1 MTAKPPSRRHLLC
14 AALATLAL
22 PALAQT
28 SKILKI
34 IVPFATG
41 GANDVFARQMA
52 KLLSDIRAQPVVV
65 ENKPGAGGNVG
76 TELVVRSVADGTTLL
91 LGHTGTVSINPALY
105 GNLKFDTQK
114 DLLPVAMFASS
125 ALVLVVPAALPA
137 KTIEE
142 LLALAAAKP
151 GGFNYGS
158 SGNGTGSHLSG
169 ELLAFKTGVKLTHV
183 PYKGTAPALT
193 DLVGGQVQ
201 FMFSVIP
208 PALALIKSGRLRAIA
223 VTGSQRLASMP
234 EVPTLSESS
243 LPGLALFESSLT
255 YGLLAPRG
263 TPEAMVKELSAQVL
277 KAATS
282 AEFQTRLNAEGAVLR
297 LGNSADY
304 AAQIRKESA
313 QWAALVKLAGVTAE

>member
-1 MTAKPPSRRHLLC
+1 MTAKPPSRRRLLC

-22 PALAQT
+22 PALAQ
-28 SKILKI
+28 SNKILKI

-52 KLLSDIRAQPVVV
+52 KLLGELRSQPVVV
-65 ENKPGAGGNVG
+65 DNKPGAGGNVG

-125 ALVLVVPAALPA
+125 ALVLVVPASSTA

-223 VTGSQRLASMP
+223 VTGSQRLASLP
-234 EVPTLSESS
+234 EVPTMGESS

-263 TPEAMVKELSAQVL
+263 TPEAIVKELSAQVL

-297 LGNSADY
+297 LGNASEY

-313 QWAALVKLAGVTAE
+313 QWAALIKLAAVTAE

>member
-1 MTAKPPSRRHLLC
+1 MTSKPPSRRHLLC

-22 PALAQT
+22 PALAQ
-28 SKILKI
+28 SGKILKI
-34 IVPFATG
+34 VVPFATG

-52 KLLSDIRAQPVVV
+52 KLLSEIRTQAVVV

-76 TELVVRSVADGTTLL
+76 TEQVVRSVADGTTLL

-125 ALVLVVPAALPA
+125 ALVLVVPASSTA

-234 EVPTLSESS
+234 EVPTMGESS

-263 TPEAMVKELSAQVL
+263 TPEAIVKELSAQVL

-297 LGNSADY
+297 LGNASEY

-313 QWAALVKLAGVTAE
+313 QWAALIKLAAVTAE

>member
-1 MTAKPPSRRHLLC
+1 
-14 AALATLAL
+14 
-22 PALAQT
+22 
-28 SKILKI
+28 
-34 IVPFATG
+34 
-41 GANDVFARQMA
+41 VFARQMA
-52 KLLSDIRAQPVVV
+52 KLLTDIRSQPVVV

-76 TELVVRSVADGTTLL
+76 TEQVVRSVADGTTLL

-125 ALVLVVPAALPA
+125 ALVLVVPTALPA
-137 KTIEE
+137 KSVEE
-142 LLALAAAKP
+142 LLTLAAAKP

-169 ELLAFKTGVKLTHV
+169 ELLAYKTGAKLTHV

-201 FMFSVIP
+201 FMCSVIP

-234 EVPTLSESS
+234 DVPTMSESS
-243 LPGLALFESSLT
+243 LAGLALFESSLT

-263 TPEAMVKELSAQVL
+263 TPEAIVKELSAQVL
-277 KAATS
+277 KAATTS
-282 AEFQTRLNAEGAVLR
+282 EFLNRLSTEGAVLR
-297 LGNSADY
+297 LGNASEY

-313 QWAALVKLAGVTAE
+313 QWAALIKLAAVTAE